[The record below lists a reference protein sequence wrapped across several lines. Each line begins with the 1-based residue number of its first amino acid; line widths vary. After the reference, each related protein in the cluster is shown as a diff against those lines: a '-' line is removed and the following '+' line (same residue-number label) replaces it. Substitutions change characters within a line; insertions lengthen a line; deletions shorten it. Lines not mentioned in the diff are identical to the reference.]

1 MVASR
6 IGRPAALLIAASWA
20 SYRQHKLPGRKLLRP
35 RAVRSVNSSTM
46 AYFPDRKIA
55 AAFMYNT
62 DTHGAISKRAHDIMV
77 DLVKLVLAK

>member
-1 MVASR
+1 
-6 IGRPAALLIAASWA
+6 
-20 SYRQHKLPGRKLLRP
+20 
-35 RAVRSVNSSTM
+35 M